1 MLCHTIHSASSFPS
15 WIKTL
20 FPSLSFYSGIV
31 VKHSRDGNEKEQFVE
46 KASLDKIFCARFW
59 FHVGSEGFLLVV
71 FPLTL
76 AQYLNQCLLLLKGEG
91 GKLRISLSTSI
102 TTAVK
107 SSLPLFF
114 SILPSPKAPLGNT
127 RLKAVARHT
136 CWNRLCGGLKGRNA
150 RDSWGQIALI

>member
-1 MLCHTIHSASSFPS
+1 MLCHTIHSVSSLPS

-20 FPSLSFYSGIV
+20 FPSLSFYREVV
-31 VKHSRDGNEKEQFVE
+31 VKLSRHGNEKERFVE
-46 KASLDKIFCARFW
+46 KASLDEIFCTRFW

-76 AQYLNQCLLLLKGEG
+76 AQYLNQCLLVLKGG

-114 SILPSPKAPLGNT
+114 SILPSPRAPLGNI

-136 CWNRLCGGLKGRNA
+136 WWNCLWGGLKGRNA
-150 RDSWGQIALI
+150 CDSWGQIALI

>member
-1 MLCHTIHSASSFPS
+1 MLCHTIHSVSSLPS

-20 FPSLSFYSGIV
+20 FPSLSFFSEVV
-31 VKHSRDGNEKEQFVE
+31 VKLSRHGNEKERFVE
-46 KASLDKIFCARFW
+46 KASLDEIFCTRFW

-76 AQYLNQCLLLLKGEG
+76 AQYLNQCLLVLKGG
-91 GKLRISLSTSI
+91 GKLRTSLSTSI

-114 SILPSPKAPLGNT
+114 SILPSPRAPLGNI

-136 CWNRLCGGLKGRNA
+136 CWNCLWGGLKGRNA
-150 RDSWGQIALI
+150 CDSWGQIALI